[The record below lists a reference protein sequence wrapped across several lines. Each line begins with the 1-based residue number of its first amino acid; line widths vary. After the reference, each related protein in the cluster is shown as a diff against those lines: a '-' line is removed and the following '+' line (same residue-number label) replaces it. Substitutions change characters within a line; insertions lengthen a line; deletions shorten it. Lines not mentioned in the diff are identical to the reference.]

1 MSIINETRQIIFP
14 WDGDLKKI
22 QDAESIALRDFDVV
36 GLGARRRHQIEKLQK
51 KKPILFLTHQAQIPQ
66 EAQLNYQEELLR
78 TLQWLRP
85 QQTKEGLQVD
95 LALEH
100 KKTFSQIFPMTEQ
113 MLGVHSNRVRDSY
126 IDEMIWNSWMLQDYW
141 RYFVGFIRQRFPQNK
156 SLFELAHWEWA
167 HVWIDSLEYDL
178 NKKSF
183 EKPGEMWMQ
192 LNPTLQILALS
203 SDQPSI
209 NQEQGLYAIA
219 YSPRQERLVEKKLD
233 VFCALLIDFLHEDQN
248 FTFNQLI
255 ELAGS
260 STLSRDLVKT
270 EQVLEKNDVQTAW
283 SKILEAMMKDEIITA
298 SQFFD

>member
-22 QDAESIALRDFDVV
+22 QDAESIELRDFDVV
-36 GLGARRRHQIEKLQK
+36 GLGTRRRHQIEKLQEK
-51 KKPILFLTHQAQIPQ
+51 KHLVFLTHQGQIPQ
-66 EAQLNYQEELLR
+66 EAQLHYQEELVR

-113 MLGVHSNRVRDSY
+113 MLGVLSNRVRDSY
-126 IDEMIWNSWMLQDYW
+126 IDEMIWSSWMLQDYW
-141 RYFVGFIRQRFPQNK
+141 RYFVGFVRQRFPQNK

-178 NKKSF
+178 DKKSF
-183 EKPGEMWMQ
+183 QKPAEIFMQ

-203 SDQPSI
+203 SDQASI
-209 NQEQGLYAIA
+209 NQEKGLYAIA
-219 YSPRQERLVEKKLD
+219 YSPKQERLVEKKLD
-233 VFCALLIDFLHEDQN
+233 VFCALLIDFLHEDQK
-248 FTFNQLI
+248 FTFNQLL
-255 ELAGS
+255 ELAES
-260 STLSRDLVKT
+260 SPMSQDLMKT
-270 EQVLEKNDVQTAW
+270 KQVLEKNDVQKAW
-283 SKILEAMMKDEIITA
+283 SEILEAMMKDEIITA
-298 SQFFD
+298 TQFF